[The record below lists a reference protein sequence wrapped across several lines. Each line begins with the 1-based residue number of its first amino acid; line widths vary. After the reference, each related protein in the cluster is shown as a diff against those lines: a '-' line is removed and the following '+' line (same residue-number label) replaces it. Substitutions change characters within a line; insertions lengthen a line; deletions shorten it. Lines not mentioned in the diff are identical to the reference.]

1 MSVGLRK
8 FLVEIL
14 PAKFAWGVFD
24 HAASRNGRRRKR
36 LVVKRRLS
44 LAAALLNAASLIV
57 SADRAHAQPLDSNAA
72 TEQSARQSQVLP
84 EGPGTVVEGT
94 VVSGVGSQ
102 GGAVSGNTVV
112 TSPNTTATTLG
123 NTGAS
128 ITVITSE
135 QIRQKG
141 QVNVAEVL
149 RGVPGLDVVR
159 AATPGSQTSVF
170 IRGAAQEQTK
180 VLIDGVPANDPISPG
195 RAFDFAN
202 LSVDNIERIEVLRG
216 PQSVLYGSDALGGV
230 ISIITKK
237 GQGAM
242 SGRVGAWGGSFNT
255 MNSSAD
261 VGGSRG
267 PIYYS
272 VAGSYFMT
280 DGFSAASSRLPGNVE
295 KDGFQLGTLS
305 TRTGWQPSDNVNL
318 DFTFRYN
325 QGNVDIDKGGGAN
338 RDDVNDTNTY
348 QQTVAGV
355 RLSTTSAA
363 GWYEQQLSF
372 YVSDVKRGTNSRTD
386 PPVLPGGDF
395 FQGYFRGNTQQVNW
409 RNTFHLLDNERLGSS
424 VTFGGVYQTET
435 GSSHSDSSFF
445 GFPSSDAFAKTSLD
459 DGAVYGENQIRV
471 AENWHTTLGVRSD
484 HYNVYGANDT
494 YRMTSLYRVPGSN
507 TGIHGTLGTGFRAPT
522 IYQRFDPFSGN
533 AALNPERSKGWD
545 IGVEQPLF
553 DGLLVPNVTYFRNDF
568 SNFIDFDQ
576 NTFVFIN
583 IPQVRTSGVE
593 FSTLFVL
600 TDRSTLTTSYTYTD
614 TDGPS
619 TATPP
624 PLGQNALLLRRP
636 RNKLGVV
643 YNRRSASGRVN
654 WNVNGIYVGA
664 RDDSTGFP
672 STRVVLADYVLV
684 NTALTYDVSQ
694 SLQLMGRIDNL
705 FNEKYQEVFG
715 FGVARISAYAG
726 ATLRF

>member
-8 FLVEIL
+8 FLVEVL
-14 PAKFAWGVFD
+14 PAKFAWCSFD
-24 HAASRNGRRRKR
+24 SAACRKARRRNR
-36 LVVKRRLS
+36 LFSKRRLS
-44 LAAALLNAASLIV
+44 LVAALLSFASAFI
-57 SADRAHAQPLDSNAA
+57 SSDAAHAQPLDSNADTDQA
-72 TEQSARQSQVLP
+72 ARQSQVLP

-94 VVSGVGSQ
+94 VVAGVGSQ
-102 GGAVSGNTVV
+102 GGATSGNTVV
-112 TSPNTTATTLG
+112 TTPNFTATTLG
-123 NTGAS
+123 TTGSS
-128 ITVITSE
+128 ITVVTAE

-149 RGVPGLDVVR
+149 RGLPGIDVVR
-159 AATPGSQTSVF
+159 ASSPGSQTSVF
-170 IRGAAQEQTK
+170 IRGAAAEQTK

-237 GQGAM
+237 GQGAVN
-242 SGRVGAWGGSFNT
+242 GTVGAWGGSFNT
-255 MNSSAD
+255 MNSSASA
-261 VGGSRG
+261 GGSRG

-272 VAGSYFMT
+272 VAGSYFNT

-295 KDGFQLGTLS
+295 NDGFQLGTIS

-325 QGNVDIDKGGGAN
+325 QGNVDIDKGGGPF
-338 RDDVNDTNTY
+338 RDDLNDTNTY

-363 GWYEQQLSF
+363 GWYEQQLSY
-372 YVSDVKRGTNSRTD
+372 YVSDVKRGTNSRPD
-386 PPVLPGGDF
+386 LPNTDF

-424 VTFGGVYQTET
+424 VTFGASYQTET

-445 GFPSSDAFAKTSLD
+445 GFPNSDAFAKTSLD

-471 AENWHTTLGVRSD
+471 AENWYTTIGVRSD

-494 YRMTSLYRVPGSN
+494 YRMTSLYRVSGTN

-533 AALNPERSKGWD
+533 ANLNPESSKGWD
-545 IGVEQPLF
+545 IGIEQPMF

-619 TATPP
+619 IATPP

-643 YNRRSASGRVN
+643 YNRRSASGRLN
-654 WNVNGIYVGA
+654 WNVNGVYVGQ

-694 SLQLMGRIDNL
+694 SLQLMGRIDNV
-705 FNEKYQEVFG
+705 FNEKYEEVFG
-715 FGVARISAYAG
+715 FGVAPISAYAG